1 VKSNAK
7 RANSMAL
14 GELLWGRGFNV
25 LFQIN
30 QESIG
35 ARDKDRQALTGKSHQ
50 ITFYREAVD

>member
-1 VKSNAK
+1 
-7 RANSMAL
+7 MAL